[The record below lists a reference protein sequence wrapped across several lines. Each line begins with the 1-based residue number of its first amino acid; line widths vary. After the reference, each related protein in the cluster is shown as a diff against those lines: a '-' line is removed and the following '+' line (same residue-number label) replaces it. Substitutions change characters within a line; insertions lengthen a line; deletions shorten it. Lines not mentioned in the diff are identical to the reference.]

1 MKYVRH
7 ITSVLIIILIAVL
20 AAGTIVEKLHGSEF
34 ALAHVYGTWWFVGL
48 WTLLAGLI
56 IYMAVKYHLWKR
68 VAVCALHAAIL
79 FILLGALLTMLTGQ
93 HGRMKLE
100 PNRPNSQFFIKHGD
114 EITKVALPFSLV
126 LDRFEIEKY
135 PDSEKPKDYVSYL
148 QLRDGESQEDF
159 VISMNHILKHK
170 HYRFYQSDYDGK
182 GNSILDVARDPWGIG
197 VTYVGYALLF
207 VSLIAL
213 VSCSSL
219 RGGTTKQSKPLDCR
233 ASLAMT
239 QSDNQPGPSLRGGTT
254 KQIEDSTPSQS
265 RNYRIVTI
273 SWLTVLI
280 VLLVVLYIRMLT
292 HPLLPVLRSPFFSLH
307 ISTIVTAYALLL
319 GILIVGIIALLR
331 PKNLARME
339 HLKSISTAMLYP
351 AVALLAAGIFIG
363 AIWANVSWGNY
374 WSWDPKEVWALI
386 TLFIYAAPLHEKL
399 WKSFQKP
406 TFFHIYGILA
416 FLSVA
421 ITYFGVN
428 LILGGV
434 HAYN

>member
-1 MKYVRH
+1 MKYIRH
-7 ITSVLIIILIAVL
+7 IISVLIIILIAVL

-48 WTLLAGLI
+48 WALVAGLMV
-56 IYMAVKYHLWKR
+56 YMAVKCRMWKR
-68 VAVCALHAAIL
+68 LAVCALHAS
-79 FILLGALLTMLTGQ
+79 ILLILVGALLTMLTGQ

-148 QLRDGESQEDF
+148 QLRDDESQEDI

-170 HYRFYQSDYDGK
+170 HYRFYQSDYDEQ
-182 GNSILDVARDPWGIG
+182 GNSILDVAHDPWGIG
-197 VTYVGYALLF
+197 VTYAGYALLF
-207 VSLIAL
+207 VSLVAL
-213 VSCSSL
+213 V
-219 RGGTTKQSKPLDCR
+219 GW
-233 ASLAMT
+233 
-239 QSDNQPGPSLRGGTT
+239 PSLRGT
-254 KQIEDSTPSQS
+254 KQST
-265 RNYRIVTI
+265 NRIVTI
-273 SWLTVLI
+273 SWLAVLV

-319 GILIVGIIALLR
+319 GIMVVGIIALFKPKDKTRLEGL
-331 PKNLARME
+331 KNLNM
-339 HLKSISTAMLYP
+339 AMLYP
-351 AVALLAAGIFIG
+351 AVALLAIGIFIG

-386 TLFIYAAPLHEKL
+386 TLLIYAAPLHEKL
-399 WKSFQKP
+399 WKTFQKP
-406 TFFHIYGILA
+406 LFFHIYGILA
-416 FLSVA
+416 FLSVL

-428 LILGGV
+428 MLLGGV